1 MNNDVLLLN
10 IQTKRK
16 CHKYFHENENRV
28 YIYIYIYQIEK
39 KYIYVCISYICIT
52 IPFLNNMN
60 NFFNARQGT
69 NI

>member
-39 KYIYVCISYICIT
+39 KYIYVCMYIIYV
-52 IPFLNNMN
+52 
-60 NFFNARQGT
+60 
-69 NI
+69 